1 MTADQRLGELEPILG
16 EMAAQLDLV
25 QAQNKRIAHGT
36 RNVATAT
43 GQQSD
48 TISFMLERQPQ
59 QGERL
64 DRLETDV
71 REVRTELREVKTELR
86 EVKSDVRMILDILR
100 NKN

>member
-1 MTADQRLGELEPILG
+1 MTADQRLDELEPVMG

-25 QAQNKRIAHGT
+25 QAQNKRIAHGIS
-36 RNVATAT
+36 NIVTAI

-48 TISFMLERQPQ
+48 NVRFLLDRQAQ
-59 QGERL
+59 HGERL

-71 REVRTELREVKTELR
+71 REIKTELKEIKSELT

>member
-1 MTADQRLGELEPILG
+1 MTADQRLDELEPVIG

-25 QAQNKRIAHGT
+25 QAQNKRIAHGIS
-36 RNVATAT
+36 NIVTAI

-48 TISFMLERQPQ
+48 NITFIFNRQAE

-64 DRLETDV
+64 DRLETGV
-71 REVRTELREVKTELR
+71 KEIKTELT